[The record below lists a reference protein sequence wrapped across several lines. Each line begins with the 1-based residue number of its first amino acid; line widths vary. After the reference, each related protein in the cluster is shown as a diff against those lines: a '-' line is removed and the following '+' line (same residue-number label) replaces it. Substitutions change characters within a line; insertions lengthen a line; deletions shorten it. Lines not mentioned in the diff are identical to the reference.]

1 MTSSEPVLLVGETG
15 VGKTTSVQFLAEK
28 TGRRLR
34 VVNMN
39 QQSDSADLLGG
50 FKPVSLQRSLHKLRE
65 QFTQLFCQ
73 TFSTSNNAMPSSLVI
88 LTHVSMIRGGVMPFN

>member
-1 MTSSEPVLLVGETG
+1 MGRVLVPVTASDSAHSPPQSVFSITRHAASLLEAVSRAVTSSEPVLLVGETG

-50 FKPVSLQRSLHKLRE
+50 FKTVSLQRALHKL
-65 QFTQLFCQ
+65 
-73 TFSTSNNAMPSSLVI
+73 
-88 LTHVSMIRGGVMPFN
+88 